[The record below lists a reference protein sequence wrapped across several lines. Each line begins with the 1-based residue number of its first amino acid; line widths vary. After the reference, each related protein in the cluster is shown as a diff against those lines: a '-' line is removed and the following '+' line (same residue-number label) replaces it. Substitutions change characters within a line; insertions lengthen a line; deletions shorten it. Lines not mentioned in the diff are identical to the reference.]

1 MAREFEQITDHQ
13 SQASISNLLA
23 LRITLRLQE
32 DKPSTH
38 QKKVKW
44 IKMV

>member
-1 MAREFEQITDHQ
+1 MSQ
-13 SQASISNLLA
+13 SPLDDTIDISYLLA

-38 QKKVKW
+38 QNVNGLKW
-44 IKMV
+44 FE